1 LLPHNEENPFT
12 EHNAAEN
19 KQYSENIADCYI
31 YQGSFPIADL
41 EQLKSFPGKGGKG
54 CEATQKPCK
63 DKKSPF
69 MGPVGLIEQAPD
81 KTYEKG
87 TQEINGK
94 CSGREDGPSKT
105 LDKEKHSVAANSS
118 DRPSCHYS

>member
-1 LLPHNEENPFT
+1 
-12 EHNAAEN
+12 
-19 KQYSENIADCYI
+19 
-31 YQGSFPIADL
+31 
-41 EQLKSFPGKGGKG
+41 
-54 CEATQKPCK
+54 
-63 DKKSPF
+63 